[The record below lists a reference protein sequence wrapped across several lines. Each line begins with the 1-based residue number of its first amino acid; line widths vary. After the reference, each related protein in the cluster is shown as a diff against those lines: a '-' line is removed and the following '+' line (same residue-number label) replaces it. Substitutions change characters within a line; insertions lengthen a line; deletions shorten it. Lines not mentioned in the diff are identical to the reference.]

1 MADAVTSQV
10 ILDGDRLYIAKFTDI
25 SDGTGEAAALKID
38 VSTLKADSNGHACN
52 GVKINKIWAQ
62 TYGMGVDILWDA
74 DTDVICETIPADVMY
89 KMCYSDFGGISNNA
103 GTGKTG
109 DVMFTTV
116 GASNGDRYTIILE
129 CIKTYANPTTYQ
141 GNSMGAPTSSN
152 LYGEPGPFELQVA
165 RGQIAG
171 HSVIQIFGYN
181 ADLDTSEESIWPDG
195 GTVPH
200 PTVASVLDIV
210 STSTDDDGSP
220 AGTGARTVFIEGLN
234 TTYEVVSETVTL
246 NGTTNVQTVNSY
258 MYVNQFYVA
267 TVGSGGANAGEITA
281 KVGATLY
288 DIIAIGYNNRTTAH
302 YCVPAGYT
310 GYLAEGIITAGQASG
325 STGVTAYL
333 KQHGPD
339 GVLRVGAVSTLNN
352 GAVQYDFTFPYI
364 IPEKNCVGASAI
376 GQAVNNSVSAFFNVV
391 LIKNTL

>member
-1 MADAVTSQV
+1 
-10 ILDGDRLYIAKFTDI
+10 
-25 SDGTGEAAALKID
+25 
-38 VSTLKADSNGHACN
+38 
-52 GVKINKIWAQ
+52 
-62 TYGMGVDILWDA
+62 
-74 DTDVICETIPADVMY
+74 
-89 KMCYSDFGGISNNA
+89 
-103 GTGKTG
+103 
-109 DVMFTTV
+109 
-116 GASNGDRYTIILE
+116 
-129 CIKTYANPTTYQ
+129 
-141 GNSMGAPTSSN
+141 MGAPTSSN
-152 LYGEPGPFELQVA
+152 LYGEPGSFELQVS

-181 ADLDTSEESIWPDG
+181 SDLDTTEESIWPDG

-352 GAVQYDFTFPYI
+352 GAVQYDFAFPYV
-364 IPEKNCVGASAI
+364 IPEKNCIGASAI
-376 GQAVNNSVSAFFNVV
+376 GQAANNSVSAFFNVV